1 MIIRLGGW
9 IHNFLLSTYIRCLLC
24 SFRHW
29 GHPFIDYKE
38 ELKKLFDQ
46 VLKTKVISD
55 WYVKA
60 LASDLVRR
68 VLESEFKKQ
77 RKWFVDEGKLEDGH
91 LFKPFVKANCW
102 PPCSV
107 LVINVLP
114 LLTCFE
120 VPNALDPSELLSDRS
135 HSPTREELESWLRQK
150 NPGAFK
156 THKILETALHTK
168 WGHLK
173 EVLSNDK

>member
-1 MIIRLGGW
+1 M
-9 IHNFLLSTYIRCLLC
+9 
-24 SFRHW
+24 
-29 GHPFIDYKE
+29 
-38 ELKKLFDQ
+38 Q
-46 VLKTKVISD
+46 KTKTVTD

-60 LASDLVRR
+60 LACDLDQK

-77 RKWFVDEGKLEDGH
+77 RKWFLDESKLEEGH
-91 LFKPFVKANCW
+91 ILKPFVKANCW

-107 LVINVLP
+107 IQSFGDKSDELP
-114 LLTCFE
+114 LLPCFE
-120 VPNALDPSELLSDRS
+120 VPNALDPSELLYDRS

-156 THKILETALHTK
+156 THKVLETVLHTK

-173 EVLSNDK
+173 EFCQMTMDEGLS